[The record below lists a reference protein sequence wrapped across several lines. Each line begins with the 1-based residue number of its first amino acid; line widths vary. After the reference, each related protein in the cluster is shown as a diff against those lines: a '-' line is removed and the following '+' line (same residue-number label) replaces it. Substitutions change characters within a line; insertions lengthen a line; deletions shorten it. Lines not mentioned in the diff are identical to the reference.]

1 MKLKF
6 LTYENNEKVE
16 IKKFIVCLAIFNVI
30 TNCTLCNMYSLQKKT
45 ALSIFTR

>member
-30 TNCTLCNMYSLQKKT
+30 TICILYDTYSLQKKS